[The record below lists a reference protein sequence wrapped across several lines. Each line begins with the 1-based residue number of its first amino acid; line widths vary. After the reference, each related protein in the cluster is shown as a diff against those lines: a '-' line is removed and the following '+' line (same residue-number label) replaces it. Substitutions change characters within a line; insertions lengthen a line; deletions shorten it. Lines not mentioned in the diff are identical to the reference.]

1 MEGIAPALKRKL
13 SIATVASVLTVVLF
27 MLYSYWAVQEDD
39 SYIFYSYAKNI
50 VNGHGYV
57 FNIGERVNATTS
69 PLYTLLLAGGYAMFR
84 FLPFV
89 TIPLVGH
96 LIGAIALFF
105 LCFLLMQ
112 SFNSEK
118 GILFPFILPLV
129 FLTIPM
135 LSLAIGMETFLT
147 LMLAMAS
154 ITFYSKGRLTAAS
167 LACSLAILAR
177 PDMVILAAVLVSY
190 QFIRTRR
197 LPNIEVAIVFVL
209 PLLTWLIFSLMYFGE
224 PLPTSLAAKLAQ
236 TEAGLWGEG
245 PVFF

>member
-118 GILFPFILPLV
+118 GTLFPFILPLV